1 MKKIITNL
9 LAVTMSILDINV
21 SDIFNAIGGGSPLSV
36 IDSVLHPSYSI
47 RDHGQATTALAFSG
61 MASIQPSA
69 GASIVTAPIENGK
82 YQSINKV
89 SRPGRVVCDVVI
101 SGLTGLSGS
110 LPNIFDLTFTSQSD
124 TLTTI
129 KTMISSSSLY
139 DIDTPKDV
147 YESYDL
153 VDYSYMVNSKRG
165 VSLLVVSL
173 VFEEVRQQMD
183 VTISSTQSQNK
194 PTSDTI
200 QNGVTGV
207 GGEANTG
214 QSNPSKIDEL
224 QKSWINLKS
233 AVGVAAGD
241 IVGSI
246 SSGFTSAIDTV
257 KGPLLTTA
265 TSATDKA
272 TALVNSI
279 KADIT

>member
-1 MKKIITNL
+1 
-9 LAVTMSILDINV
+9 MSILDINV

>member
-1 MKKIITNL
+1 
-9 LAVTMSILDINV
+9 MSILDINV
-21 SDIFNAIGGGSPLSV
+21 SDIFSAIGGGSPLSI

-129 KTMISSSSLY
+129 KTMINSSSLY

-173 VFEEVRQQMD
+173 IFEEVRQQMD
-183 VTISSTQSQNK
+183 VTLSSSQSQGK
-194 PTSDTI
+194 PTSDTV
-200 QNGVTGV
+200 QNGNTGV
-207 GGEANTG
+207 GGEANIG
-214 QSNPSKIDEL
+214 QSNPSKIDGL
-224 QKSWINLKS
+224 QKSWTNLKS
-233 AVGVAAGD
+233 AVEGTTGE
-241 IVGSI
+241 IIGSI
-246 SSGFTSAIDTV
+246 SSGFISAIDTV
-257 KGPLLTTA
+257 KGPLLKTA